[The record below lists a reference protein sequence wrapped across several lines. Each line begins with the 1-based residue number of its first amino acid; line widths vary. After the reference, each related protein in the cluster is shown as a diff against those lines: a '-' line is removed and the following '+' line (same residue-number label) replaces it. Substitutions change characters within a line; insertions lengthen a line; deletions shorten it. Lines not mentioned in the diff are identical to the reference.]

1 MSSPSQI
8 ILASSLILI
17 KPLIRLMLKH
27 GITYTI
33 FTAAL
38 KKHFVDA
45 AFEELSNAKK
55 ATTDS
60 AVSLLS
66 GIHRRDVRNLTRL
79 ADSTPNPL
87 RKPISAS
94 AQLVAKWMSDPN
106 FLDAKDRP
114 LALPKAGLKNSF
126 DTLAASISTDVR
138 PRALLDDLVRL
149 GLAQESDDEITL
161 ITHGFVPKSDF
172 KELSEQ
178 LQNNLH
184 DHIASACEN
193 FHDGKSF
200 LEQAIYVD
208 ELSEES
214 ANALHKS
221 AALAWRQAFKSV
233 MREAQLK
240 FDFDQSNTKKSKR
253 KYRVRFGSYFYS
265 SDKD

>member
-8 ILASSLILI
+8 ILSSSLVLI
-17 KPLIRLMLKH
+17 KPLIRLLLKH

-45 AFEELSNAKK
+45 AFDELSDAKK

-87 RKPISAS
+87 RTPISAS
-94 AQLVAKWMSDPN
+94 AQLVAKWMSDAD
-106 FLDAKDRP
+106 FLDTNDRP
-114 LALPKAGLKNSF
+114 LALPRTGPKNSF
-126 DTLAASISTDVR
+126 DALAASISSDVR
-138 PRALLDDLVRL
+138 PRAILDDLLRL
-149 GLAQESDDEITL
+149 GLAQESDDYITL
-161 ITHGFVPKSDF
+161 VAQGFVPKNGF

-184 DHIASACEN
+184 DHIAAACEN
-193 FHDGKSF
+193 LHDGKSF

-214 ANALHKS
+214 AQSLHKS
-221 AALAWRQAFKSV
+221 AALAWRHAFKSV
-233 MREAQLK
+233 MREAQIK
-240 FDFDQSNTKKSKR
+240 FDFDQNYTKKSKR